1 MDYVNYNITEQ
12 QIENIGKEVADK
24 KQSPEHKDLSDKEL
38 IKQVITPLINPIK
51 TAGNQTASINKDDD
65 NLPDYMK
72 DASQDT
78 KQRVEFLI
86 DMALKKGIGKA
97 ASEAQKS
104 GPYFLDAFHDAL
116 TDKLYEELKSRKII

>member
-12 QIENIGKEVADK
+12 QIKSIGKEVVEK

-38 IKQVITPLINPIK
+38 IKQVITPLINSAK
-51 TAGNQTASINKDDD
+51 TAGNQTASIKED
-65 NLPDYMK
+65 NEELPDYMK
-72 DASQDT
+72 DAPQET
-78 KQRVEFLI
+78 KKRTEFLI
-86 DMALKKGIGKA
+86 DLAFKKGIEKA